1 MQRITG
7 SKTARSFLLFILA
20 VFFLFDLHGA
30 CVLSECPQLSPVSS
44 AEVLNAGT
52 AGRIS
57 PIRIPEKVSLR
68 EKVSRSWESLNKK
81 EAEHIE
87 FLLIYCILFSFLL
100 LSRTGIM
107 TGPVYDRNTNS
118 RCSFCVLRLSMV
130 NARCPFSI
138 FRFSFAPGHL
148 TLFSSNPFGIL
159 KCCVIGKP
167 PTTSMSIESV
177 LPFHE

>member
-7 SKTARSFLLFILA
+7 SKTARSFLIFILA

-30 CVLSECPQLSPVSS
+30 CALSESPQLAPVSF

-100 LSRTGIM
+100 LSRTGMSRFIPESVNLLHIRVLQFIHRADGK
-107 TGPVYDRNTNS
+107 GPED
-118 RCSFCVLRLSMV
+118 
-130 NARCPFSI
+130 PI
-138 FRFSFAPGHL
+138 FSF
-148 TLFSSNPFGIL
+148 
-159 KCCVIGKP
+159 
-167 PTTSMSIESV
+167 
-177 LPFHE
+177 

>member
-100 LSRTGIM
+100 LSRTGMSRFIPESVNLLHIRVLQFIHRADGK
-107 TGPVYDRNTNS
+107 GPED
-118 RCSFCVLRLSMV
+118 
-130 NARCPFSI
+130 PI
-138 FRFSFAPGHL
+138 FSF
-148 TLFSSNPFGIL
+148 
-159 KCCVIGKP
+159 
-167 PTTSMSIESV
+167 
-177 LPFHE
+177 